1 MLRTNPRQP
10 RLAPQDGRGTEEF
23 RNVSHDGSCVFPR
36 RCEPDDGMTRI
47 VLLTSI
53 AAPIERCFD
62 LARSVDLHMASTN
75 WSGERAIDL
84 RVGRRGARGYVARHP
99 LRRHFDTYK
108 PHHGLRAN

>member
-1 MLRTNPRQP
+1 
-10 RLAPQDGRGTEEF
+10 
-23 RNVSHDGSCVFPR
+23 
-36 RCEPDDGMTRI
+36 MTRI

-84 RVGRRGARGYVARHP
+84 RVDRRGARGYVARHP
-99 LRRHFDTYK
+99 LRCHFDTYK
-108 PHHGLRAN
+108 PHHGL